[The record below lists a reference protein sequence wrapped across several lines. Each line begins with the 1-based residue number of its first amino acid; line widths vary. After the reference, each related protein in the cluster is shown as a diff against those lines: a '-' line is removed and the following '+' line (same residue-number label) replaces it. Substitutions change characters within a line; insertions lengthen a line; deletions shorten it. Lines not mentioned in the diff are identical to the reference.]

1 MSTANSGGVD
11 IAYSDS
17 GGAGLPVILLHAWPL
32 NSDMWAAQIDALA
45 GRFRFIAV
53 DFRGFGSSGAPN
65 DRGAYSMETLA
76 GDAEAALDAAGVERA
91 VVCGLSMGG
100 YVTFALLRR
109 NPGRVAAVV
118 LADTRAEAD
127 TPERIEQRTAQQQQ
141 VESEGIE
148 GLVDTLL
155 AGPLLSDT
163 TRDRKPDVVARVRA
177 LTSNASAGYIGGLE
191 ALKTRPDSTPQL
203 TAISVPTLIVVG
215 EEDSLAPPEIA
226 RGMHED
232 IGGSEMVVVPEAG
245 HLSNLESPDVF
256 NGALARFLGGL

>member
-1 MSTANSGGVD
+1 
-11 IAYSDS
+11 
-17 GGAGLPVILLHAWPL
+17 
-32 NSDMWAAQIDALA
+32 
-45 GRFRFIAV
+45 
-53 DFRGFGSSGAPN
+53 
-65 DRGAYSMETLA
+65 
-76 GDAEAALDAAGVERA
+76 
-91 VVCGLSMGG
+91 
-100 YVTFALLRR
+100 
-109 NPGRVAAVV
+109 VV